1 MGISQV
7 LPANWPWLAVGLIT
21 IYTSYLTFKFIK
33 HRRFYN
39 GLPTPPHSL
48 ILGNLAIMGE
58 GMKNYPADIHP
69 QPLFTQLGI
78 DYKFDGIYYL
88 DLYPFSESF
97 IFILDPDLALQVQ
110 SQPHLFPRHQF
121 AINFLG
127 GIVGKKSIFSTM
139 GKEWQQQRSWFA
151 PAFSMGHLLT
161 LVPGMIEEVLVFKEK
176 LTKFAVTGD
185 TFVMND
191 EAMKLAID
199 LIGRNVGDIKLR
211 SQVGYS
217 PIQDSFSSAIE
228 WTAGV
233 TDPWWKKL
241 LSPVMMRWYT
251 GRLDRELRRVIEKRY
266 KERAGEDGVDKSI
279 LDLALRGYN
288 KEKGKLGGEKMVRAD
303 LDGEFMQLALDN
315 AKTFFAGGHDTT
327 ASLITYMF
335 YYLSINPSILSRVR
349 AEHDQVFGADLE
361 STIKTLTANP
371 ALVNH
376 LPFTLA
382 VLKETLRL
390 HPVGF
395 TVREA
400 VPGATITYK
409 DRTYPMEG
417 HMIAV
422 LASSMHRDPALWPS
436 LDSMPLDEYHPD
448 RFLDSETHSSAAWQP
463 FEKGP
468 RNCIGQQLALLEV
481 KVIAVL
487 MVRWF
492 DFEAQFRDHG
502 LKIEGWGG
510 RAYQELK
517 LSAKP
522 KDGIPMVAKLR

>member
-1 MGISQV
+1 MGISQF
-7 LPANWPWLAVGLIT
+7 LPTNWPWLFVGLASV
-21 IYTSYLTFKFIK
+21 YTSYLIFKFIK
-33 HRRFYN
+33 HRRFYAD
-39 GLPTPPHSL
+39 LPTPPHSL

-58 GMKNYPADIHP
+58 AMKNYPADMHP
-69 QPLFTQLGI
+69 QPLFTELANE
-78 DYKFDGIYYL
+78 YKFDGLYYM
-88 DLYPFSESF
+88 DLYPFSEPF
-97 IFILDPDLALQVQ
+97 IFILDPELALQVQ
-110 SQPHLFPRHQF
+110 SQPNLFPRHQF
-121 AINFLG
+121 SVNFLG

-151 PAFSMGHLLT
+151 PAFAMSHLLT

-176 LTKFAVTGD
+176 LTKSAVKGE
-185 TFVMND
+185 TFSMND

-211 SQVGYS
+211 SQIGYS

-233 TDPWWKKL
+233 TEPWWKKV

-251 GRLDRELRRVIEKRY
+251 GKLDRELRKVIEERY
-266 KERAGEDGVDKSI
+266 RERAGEDRVDKSI

-303 LDGEFMQLALDN
+303 LDGEFMQIALDN

-335 YYLSINPSILSRVR
+335 YYLSINPSILARVR
-349 AEHDQVFGADLE
+349 AEHDEVFGTSLE
-361 STIKTLTANP
+361 TTIKTLTTNP
-371 ALVNH
+371 ALANNP
-376 LPFTLA
+376 PFTLA
-382 VLKETLRL
+382 VLKECLRL

-395 TVREA
+395 TVRQA
-400 VPGATITYK
+400 APGATVTYNG
-409 DRTYPMEG
+409 RSYPMEG

-422 LASSMHRDPALWPS
+422 LTSSMHRNPSLWPPS
-436 LDSMPLDEYHPD
+436 PSFPLDEFHPD
-448 RFLDSETHSSAAWQP
+448 RFLDSETNSSAAWQP

-492 DFEAQFRDHG
+492 DFEAKLKDHG
-502 LKIEGWGG
+502 LKVEGWGG